1 MADTTRLASTEG
13 ESPPSTGPRSP
24 VMSSGLILLFA
35 LIGGFAVG
43 NLYWAQPLLKVIARD
58 LGVSTGTAG
67 SLITATQ
74 IGYALGIVLIVPLG
88 DVANRRRLI
97 PLLLVL
103 SAVALVAC
111 ALAPTFLTLLVAVA

>member
-13 ESPPSTGPRSP
+13 ESPPATGPCSP
-24 VMSSGLILLFA
+24 VMTSGLILLFA

-43 NLYWAQPLLKVIARD
+43 NLYWAQPLLKVIAGS

-67 SLITATQ
+67 ILVTATQ
-74 IGYALGIVLIVPLG
+74 IGYALGIVLLVPLG

-97 PLLLVL
+97 PLMLML
-103 SAVALVAC
+103 SAVALLGC
-111 ALAPTFLTLLVAVA
+111 ALAPTFIVLLAA

>member
-1 MADTTRLASTEG
+1 MT
-13 ESPPSTGPRSP
+13 
-24 VMSSGLILLFA
+24 SGLIVLFA

-43 NLYWAQPLLKVIARD
+43 NLYWAQSLLKVIASD

-67 SLITATQ
+67 ALVTATQ
-74 IGYALGIVLIVPLG
+74 IGYAVGIVLIVPLG

-103 SAVALVAC
+103 SALRWWR
-111 ALAPTFLTLLVAVA
+111 APSPRLSSHC